1 MSTLAGIAVAAAAV
15 ALWLGLYG
23 LILFATRVR
32 TVPSAPSTPDLGHDP
47 HPPALVN
54 LLATRWQPD
63 EDGAE
68 ATLLDLAARG
78 YFEIRQGDADPA
90 HSTIH
95 LRDKHGEGLR
105 PYEQRVLHRVRAAAV
120 GGVVPLPALTFRDRK
135 QARGW
140 RRRFRAE
147 VVAHARSLGLSRR
160 RFGSGQ
166 VALLTTVGVL
176 AAVAIAFAVSNGIVR
191 NDTGSDP
198 GEGWGNLF
206 WISMFGSF
214 LFGGLSARYPGER
227 DTPDGRAHA
236 GRWLGVQAWLA
247 GHDRFGDLPP
257 AAVAVWDRYLGY
269 GAALGVTHVASAAID
284 LGMGSRT
291 RVWSSRGGT
300 WHRVRVRYPQWS
312 LRYGHRTRDIVGGAL
327 WRIGIGVAL
336 LAGAWYAAV
345 HGPFGTPLDVDLA
358 IPSGL
363 IGLAVAVALVLVP
376 TGLYRLARAVVD
388 HNAPR
393 EVVGEVLWKEVWR
406 KQSGGEDRPPVPWL
420 YYLAVDEGTSDRTV
434 AWGLPAEWSHRCSP
448 GDLVRM
454 RVRPWSRR
462 IVEIDVTDSTGGY
475 GLHGHDTSANTD
487 ALVDEAMGKERPTPL
502 RNRGIQ
508 PATLLTPEE
517 VGQALGFAVRARDI
531 GPVSALFVTADRGKT
546 VLMVQLMSGMLAD
559 LAWRAPKRGASVPGI
574 ADGGAFAHE
583 DGGAARSGDVVVI
596 LTLHKDGR
604 QGAAHVPWL
613 LARAVERV
621 TAATR
626 TP

>member
-1 MSTLAGIAVAAAAV
+1 M
-15 ALWLGLYG
+15 
-23 LILFATRVR
+23 
-32 TVPSAPSTPDLGHDP
+32 
-47 HPPALVN
+47 
-54 LLATRWQPD
+54 
-63 EDGAE
+63 
-68 ATLLDLAARG
+68 
-78 YFEIRQGDADPA
+78 
-90 HSTIH
+90 
-95 LRDKHGEGLR
+95 
-105 PYEQRVLHRVRAAAV
+105 
-120 GGVVPLPALTFRDRK
+120 
-135 QARGW
+135 
-140 RRRFRAE
+140 
-147 VVAHARSLGLSRR
+147 AHARSLGLSRR

-206 WISMFGSF
+206 WITLWGSF
-214 LFGGLSARYPGER
+214 LFGGLSASIRASGTRRTE
-227 DTPDGRAHA
+227 RAHA
-236 GRWLGVQAWLA
+236 SRWLGVQAWLA
-247 GHDRFGDLPP
+247 GHERFGDLPP

-312 LRYGHRTRDIVGGAL
+312 LRYGLRTRDIVGGAL

-345 HGPFGTPLDVDLA
+345 HGPFGTPLDVDLD
-358 IPSGL
+358 IPSGV
-363 IGLAVAVALVLVP
+363 IGLAVAVALLLVP

-388 HNAPR
+388 HNAPH

-434 AWGLPAEWSHRCSP
+434 AWGLPAEWAHRCSP

-462 IVEIDVTDSTGGY
+462 IVEIEVTQSTGGY
-475 GLHGHDTSANTD
+475 GLHGHDTSANLDT
-487 ALVDEAMGKERPTPL
+487 LVDEAMGRERPTPL

-531 GPVSALFVTADRGKT
+531 GPVSALFVSADRGKT

-559 LAWRAPKRGASVPGI
+559 LAWRAPKRGTSVPGI

-583 DGGAARSGDVVVI
+583 DGGAARTGDVVVI